1 MLRGIENAHGDV
13 EVSVSPCCV
22 QRELTNHRQ
31 IMKAYETSTAT
42 LKDVL
47 SHPSLQRDHIDTTM
61 DALAETMAD
70 QQEIDDAIQSGG
82 QLAVSA
88 SGFEADDEELAKELE
103 GLIIEQQE
111 EVKEKTRATEAQAQE
126 REVAQGMAALKPAS
140 KTPSP
145 SAASNPDQSASGRQ
159 DVEKPDERDKAWE
172 AVYEEAQARRAAEAA
187 RAQEGRLK
195 KEAKVYEAAQ

>member
-1 MLRGIENAHGDV
+1 MR
-13 EVSVSPCCV
+13 
-22 QRELTNHRQ
+22 
-31 IMKAYETSTAT
+31 AYETSTAT

-88 SGFEADDEELAKELE
+88 SGFEADEDELARELE
-103 GLIIEQQE
+103 GLIKE
-111 EVKEKTRATEAQAQE
+111 EEEDFKENVRAKEAQDQE
-126 REVAQGMAALKPAS
+126 SELSQRMAALKPTS
-140 KTPSP
+140 ESPSP
-145 SAASNPDQSASGRQ
+145 SEAS
-159 DVEKPDERDKAWE
+159 ERAKSTILQEEQTPGADKAWE

-195 KEAKVYEAAQ
+195 KEAKVYEAA

>member
-1 MLRGIENAHGDV
+1 MR
-13 EVSVSPCCV
+13 
-22 QRELTNHRQ
+22 
-31 IMKAYETSTAT
+31 AYETSTAT
-42 LKDVL
+42 LKSVL

-88 SGFEADDEELAKELE
+88 SGLEVDDDELAKELE
-103 GLIIEQQE
+103 GLVKERDE
-111 EVKEKTRATEAQAQE
+111 EVKEEQKAKEAEDQE
-126 REVAQGMAALKPAS
+126 RELAQRMAALKSHGETPPVS
-140 KTPSP
+140 KSP
-145 SAASNPDQSASGRQ
+145 KSETAAGREEQ
-159 DVEKPDERDKAWE
+159 VETSQGDKAWE